1 MCIVSNVC
9 QPPFS
14 KPAIFVFVCV
24 FFALKG
30 HSFYNIAIFDLEVIL
45 LLQCVSTQIAQWFW
59 WRSQK
64 LVFKMVVQ
72 DGYGGHFGFLISKIL
87 AIYHLHINLLLH
99 CKFQLNWPCGLQ
111 DVQNRFSI
119 SPPWWF
125 VQRLGHRAYLVLEK
139 KIFKGFYHIWA
150 RRSSWQMDRDY
161 FNNLSF
167 PCPKEATFEIWA
179 TLAPRLQR
187 RSCLLVFFLFFFFY
201 KCMGHYKCTGKQTWP
216 RCKKVKHHCRT
227 IILAT
232 LVDLQSPMICAKIQ
246 PQNILGSG
254 EDF

>member
-87 AIYHLHINLLLH
+87 AIFHLHINLLLH

-119 SPPWWF
+119 WQLWWPSWNSNRHHF
-125 VQRLGHRAYLVLEK
+125 
-139 KIFKGFYHIWA
+139 
-150 RRSSWQMDRDY
+150 SS
-161 FNNLSF
+161 FLS
-167 PCPKEATFEIWA
+167 
-179 TLAPRLQR
+179 
-187 RSCLLVFFLFFFFY
+187 RSCPVATEQVSAQIHQRFE
-201 KCMGHYKCTGKQTWP
+201 
-216 RCKKVKHHCRT
+216 RDVKNWFSRWR
-227 IILAT
+227 L
-232 LVDLQSPMICAKIQ
+232 
-246 PQNILGSG
+246 
-254 EDF
+254 